1 MASFGTRRGEAGA
14 LSLYLMIG
22 AFLSAGALLAWL
34 SVRAA
39 PVEVEVVEGEGGVQQ
54 EMAAA
59 PVVDN
64 EVFGT
69 NPMAHEDMR
78 IRLNGLLVA
87 NVLGPQAF
95 QLEVPN
101 QANPYLVRM
110 LPDALRDD
118 EVVEY
123 LSTVSLIG
131 SVHVMSDS
139 VADAWVA
146 SGAIP
151 EGQRIVAI
159 FSESFLEVEEVDVTG
174 QAESEPDPQPQD

>member
-1 MASFGTRRGEAGA
+1 MASFGSRRGEAGA
-14 LSLYLMIG
+14 LSLYLMAG
-22 AFLSAGALLAWL
+22 AFLSAGALMAWL
-34 SVRAA
+34 FVRAA
-39 PVEVEVVEGEGGVQQ
+39 PVEVEVVEGGEVRE
-54 EMAAA
+54 EMASA

-64 EVFGT
+64 GVFGG

-78 IRLNGLLVA
+78 VRLNGLLVI

-95 QLEVPN
+95 QIEVPN
-101 QANPYLVRM
+101 QANPYLVGM

-123 LSTVSLIG
+123 QSTVSLIG

-151 EGQRIVAI
+151 EGQRIIAI
-159 FSESFLEVEEVDVTG
+159 FAESFFEAEEVDVTG
-174 QAESEPDPQPQD
+174 QAEPDAN